1 MVRKIVIAG
10 LAAVAAL
17 SGAIGPAGAASA
29 DAASVTPA
37 SGNAASG
44 TPASGAAAAPAQA
57 LYGVSC
63 VSAKYCVAVGSG
75 PSGPLALLWNGATWR
90 KTAVPLPAGSSQGY
104 LLSVSCPSAAY
115 CVAVGRYGMQPIV
128 YTLVETWNGKAWT
141 PSTLPG
147 GYGTYAASVSCGA
160 VRDCVAVGEL
170 YPLSLGEVQPFAES
184 LRGTTWTMRTV
195 SLPAG
200 AVSATLS
207 AVSCASAAR
216 CVAAGE
222 YYTARGGSLLFQSWN
237 GTAFTRMKAAVPAG
251 TPVLGGVS
259 CAAAANCS
267 AVAVSGSTYPFTSF
281 AEHWNGKQWSVLR
294 VAWPKGTANPV
305 LVGVSC
311 AAPGRCV
318 AVGDFGTTAKSVVSR
333 AAAASYNGG
342 AWTGVLLPAPPAG
355 QSSTLGSVSCVSATE
370 CVAVGQVGPSSGA
383 TSSALAGFW
392 NGKRWRL
399 SIVS

>member
-17 SGAIGPAGAASA
+17 SGAIGPASAASA
-29 DAASVTPA
+29 DAAAPGNPASVTPA
-37 SGNAASG
+37 AA
-44 TPASGAAAAPAQA
+44 AAAAPAQA
-57 LYGVSC
+57 LSGVSC
-63 VSAKYCVAVGSG
+63 VSARYCVAVGSG

-170 YPLSLGEVQPFAES
+170 YPLNLGEVQPFAES
-184 LRGTTWTMRTV
+184 LHGTTWTMRTV

-251 TPVLGGVS
+251 MPVLGGVS
-259 CAAAANCS
+259 CASAANCS

-281 AEHWNGKQWSVLR
+281 AEHWNGKQWSVVR

-305 LVGVSC
+305 LAAVSC
-311 AAPGRCV
+311 AVPGSCV

-333 AAAASYNGG
+333 AAAASYNGR
-342 AWTGVLLPAPPAG
+342 AWMAVSVPAPPAG
-355 QSSTLGSVSCVSATE
+355 QSSALGSVSCVSAAD
-370 CVAVGQVGPSSGA
+370 CLAVGQVGPPSGL

-399 SIVS
+399 VTVS